1 MRQVLDALAEDDL
14 TGPWNAQ
21 QLRGSR
27 CTGVVALAEASCT
40 IPEIVAISG
49 HDIDECRRIVDTYL
63 PRTAPLAGAAV
74 RKWNRKLKGKS

>member
-49 HDIDECRRIVDTYL
+49 HDIEECQRIAGHGISL
-63 PRTAPLAGAAV
+63 GPRHWPRV
-74 RKWNRKLKGKS
+74 RCANGTGS